1 MASIYATG
9 SAPIQLR
16 REKYHELRPGHFL
29 LLQFRPS
36 IHRYILL
43 PFRKDQKQP
52 LEGCLLRICFTT
64 AAIYQYG
71 LQLLFAYPNQQRFQM
86 FEHNKF
92 ETLAIPFN
100 LARTH
105 ARTHTPYPA
114 IQYKGK
120 SSMQKVKMRSFVFL
134 LFLGNLLRFRGQK
147 EKDDNEM
154 KLKRTRLERI
164 LCTCA
169 GPFPPFFRLCDSD
182 CSGVQMR

>member
-1 MASIYATG
+1 
-9 SAPIQLR
+9 
-16 REKYHELRPGHFL
+16 
-29 LLQFRPS
+29 
-36 IHRYILL
+36 
-43 PFRKDQKQP
+43 
-52 LEGCLLRICFTT
+52 
-64 AAIYQYG
+64 
-71 LQLLFAYPNQQRFQM
+71 M

-182 CSGVQMR
+182 CSGVQMRWGWRHQFNWYTSPGLGIPHSCMYFQWPKSPYCNHPCWDYSIHFRCPLHCLQTNSKALQNAAWSLNVILITSAKAAL

>member
-1 MASIYATG
+1 
-9 SAPIQLR
+9 
-16 REKYHELRPGHFL
+16 
-29 LLQFRPS
+29 
-36 IHRYILL
+36 
-43 PFRKDQKQP
+43 
-52 LEGCLLRICFTT
+52 
-64 AAIYQYG
+64 
-71 LQLLFAYPNQQRFQM
+71 M

-182 CSGVQMR
+182 CSGVQMRWGCRHQFDCHVCIPMRVQLAIIHARIIRFTSDAHCNTLLANQHCNLQVGASMWLW